1 MFMGMGMPIPDLSN
15 LPGVSRP
22 GAGPSGPSVDQIAN
36 QYSFEFD
43 NSDSTYIRLTNFT
56 NGFTSEANTNNGFSI
71 SFWFRTASI
80 GVNYY
85 IVGSGTLGDGPFT
98 AMASGSNPRFR
109 MRDSSST
116 LYTLTT
122 NNAPVST
129 NTWFHIAYVWD
140 GTAAATDRM
149 KIYVNGVQNTS
160 VSITG
165 PTSLQT
171 SGTNYSTD
179 SLIGAYRGDVSNPGP
194 GGDIYIDEVGI
205 FTRSLSDEDVKVIYD
220 ATTSGMTADLS
231 TLSTGAPYAWYRMGD

>member
-1 MFMGMGMPIPDLSN
+1 MAIGLGMPVYDLAN

-43 NSDSTYIRLTNFT
+43 GVGSYFDT
-56 NGFTSEANTNNGFSI
+56 GFSI

-85 IVGSGTLGDGPFT
+85 MVGSGTLGDGPFT

-149 KIYVNGVQNTS
+149 KIYVDGVQNTS

-179 SLIGAYRGDVSNPGP
+179 SLLGAYRGDVINPGP

-205 FTRSLSDEDVKVIYD
+205 FTRSLSDKDVEVIYD